1 MNDRACTT
9 DIPILICWY
18 WLTEKQIISI
28 LLKKWDFIVRDKYYR
43 TLELKSRLASVDSP
57 TFDMLIFTHVF
68 TRRVREVSNRMGRFS
83 AKLQHI
89 RSRSHCKVTF
99 VTSVVRD

>member
-9 DIPILICWY
+9 DLPILICWY
-18 WLTEKQIISI
+18 WLTEKQMISI
-28 LLKKWDFIVRDKYYR
+28 LLKKWDFIVRNKYYI

-68 TRRVREVSNRMGRFS
+68 TRVIEWGVSRLNSNTYGVDRTAR
-83 AKLQHI
+83 
-89 RSRSHCKVTF
+89 
-99 VTSVVRD
+99 